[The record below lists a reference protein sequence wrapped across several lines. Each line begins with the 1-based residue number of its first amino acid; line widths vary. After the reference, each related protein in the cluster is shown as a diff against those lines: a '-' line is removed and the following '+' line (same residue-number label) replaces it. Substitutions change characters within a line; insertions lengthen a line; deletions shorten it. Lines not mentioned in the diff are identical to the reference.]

1 MRVGIEEIGRN
12 PAFYLPFSEGNLVFT
27 FCSIEQPRRA
37 SNLARLFFAFFASRT
52 QPGLEELKTVPVE
65 RRGQKPS
72 DTLIVRIAP
81 LAVPRD

>member
-1 MRVGIEEIGRN
+1 MR
-12 PAFYLPFSEGNLVFT
+12 
-27 FCSIEQPRRA
+27 SINVEQPRRA
-37 SNLARLFFAFFASRT
+37 SNLARSFFAFFASRT
-52 QPGLEELKTVPVE
+52 QPGFEELKTVPVE